1 VDEKTCSGGYLMD
14 FVGSVWSWLT
24 DSAHWSGPDGIVL
37 RATEHV
43 QISFSAVLVAMLV
56 AVPIGLYVGHTRR
69 FELFAITTGNLGRA
83 LPSFGILAIC
93 FGIPFFAQLPGVIGY
108 WPTFAA
114 LFLLAV
120 PPILINTYVGI
131 KGVDPDVV
139 EAARGMGMTG
149 GEILRRIELP
159 LAIPLMLSGLRIAS
173 VQVVATATLGA
184 LGGYGTF
191 GRYIIDGRSVGD
203 NVKVA
208 AGAVLV
214 ALLALVVEL
223 GLGAL
228 ERVAAPRTMR
238 APKRRF
244 AVGRL
249 GGEPETVT

>member
-1 VDEKTCSGGYLMD
+1 MGFAGD
-14 FVGSVWSWLT
+14 VWGWLT
-24 DSAHWSGPDGIVL
+24 DSANWSGPDGIVL

-43 QISFSAVLVAMLV
+43 QISFSAVFLAMLV

-93 FGIPFFAQLPGVIGY
+93 FGLPFFAQLPGVIGY

-131 KGVDPDVV
+131 KGVDADVV

-149 GEILRRIELP
+149 REILRRIELP
-159 LAIPLMLSGLRIAS
+159 LAMPLIVSGLRIAS

-191 GRYIIDGRSVGD
+191 GRYIIDGRAIGD
-203 NVKVA
+203 NVEVT

-214 ALLALVVEL
+214 ALLALAVEL

-228 ERVAAPRTMR
+228 ERLSSPRTVR
-238 APKRRF
+238 APKRRL
-244 AVGRL
+244 ALGRMR
-249 GGEPETVT
+249 GEPETVGW

>member
-1 VDEKTCSGGYLMD
+1 MD
-14 FVGSVWSWLT
+14 FVGDVWQWLT
-24 DSAHWSGPDGIVL
+24 DPEHWSGPDGIVV
-37 RATEHV
+37 RATEHI
-43 QISFSAVLVAMLV
+43 QISFSAVVAAMLV
-56 AVPIGLYVGHTRR
+56 AVPIGLYVGHARR
-69 FELFAITTGNLGRA
+69 FELFAVTTGNLGRA

-93 FGIPFFAQLPGVIGY
+93 FGIPFFAELPGVIGY

-149 GEILRRIELP
+149 TEILRRIELP
-159 LAIPLMLSGLRIAS
+159 LAASLMVSGLRIAS

-191 GRYIIDGRSVGD
+191 GRYIIDGRAVGD
-203 NVKVA
+203 NVEVA

-214 ALLALVVEL
+214 ALLALAVEL

-228 ERVAAPRTMR
+228 ERLTSPRTVR
-238 APKRRF
+238 TPKRRF
-244 AVGRL
+244 ALGRMR
-249 GGEPETVT
+249 GEPEAA

>member
-1 VDEKTCSGGYLMD
+1 MGFAGD
-14 FVGSVWSWLT
+14 VWGWLT
-24 DSAHWSGPDGIVL
+24 DSANWSGPDGIVL

-43 QISFSAVLVAMLV
+43 QISFSAVFLAMLV

-93 FGIPFFAQLPGVIGY
+93 FGLPFFAQLPGVIGY

-131 KGVDPDVV
+131 KGVDADVV

-149 GEILRRIELP
+149 REILRRVELP
-159 LAIPLMLSGLRIAS
+159 LAMPLMVSGLRIAS

-203 NVKVA
+203 NIKVA

-214 ALLALVVEL
+214 ALLALAVEL

-228 ERVAAPRTMR
+228 ERVSAPRTVKG
-238 APKRRF
+238 PKRRF
-244 AVGRL
+244 AVGRMR
-249 GGEPETVT
+249 GEPETVGW

>member
-1 VDEKTCSGGYLMD
+1 MD
-14 FVGSVWSWLT
+14 FVGDVWQWLT
-24 DSAHWSGPDGIVL
+24 DPEHWSGSDGIVL
-37 RATEHV
+37 RATEHI
-43 QISFSAVLVAMLV
+43 QISFSAVLLAMLV
-56 AVPIGLYVGHTRR
+56 AVPIGLFVGHTRR

-83 LPSFGILAIC
+83 LPSFGILALC
-93 FGIPFFAQLPGVIGY
+93 FGLPFFAELPGVIGY

-131 KGVDPDVV
+131 KGVDADVV

-149 GEILRRIELP
+149 TEILRRIELP
-159 LAIPLMLSGLRIAS
+159 LAVPLMISGLRIAS

-191 GRYIIDGRSVGD
+191 GRYIIDGRSVGN

-214 ALLALVVEL
+214 ALLALAVEL
-223 GLGAL
+223 GLGAV
-228 ERVAAPRTMR
+228 ERLSSPRTVR

-244 AVGRL
+244 ALGRMR
-249 GGEPETVT
+249 GEPETAT

>member
-1 VDEKTCSGGYLMD
+1 MGFAGD
-14 FVGSVWSWLT
+14 VWRWLT
-24 DSAHWSGPDGIVL
+24 DSANWSGPDGIVL
-37 RATEHV
+37 RATEHI

-83 LPSFGILAIC
+83 LPSFGILALC
-93 FGIPFFAQLPGVIGY
+93 FGLPFFAQLPGVIGY

-131 KGVDPDVV
+131 KGVDQDVV

-149 GEILRRIELP
+149 SEILRRIEVP
-159 LAIPLMLSGLRIAS
+159 LAARLIVSGLRVAS

-191 GRYIIDGRSVGD
+191 GRYIIDGRAVGD

-214 ALLALVVEL
+214 ALLALAVEL
-223 GLGAL
+223 GLGAV
-228 ERVAAPRTMR
+228 ERLSAPRTVK
-238 APKRRF
+238 AQKRRF
-244 AVGRL
+244 AWGRM